1 MQRIGDRITEL
12 LKQTGHTQKEL
23 SRKVGVTEAAMSRYL
38 NNQREPKMEII
49 ANLAQVLN
57 TTTDYLISGR
67 SSQEKFEDTYWMLAR
82 RSQTMNRDQKLE
94 LIKLL
99 LKDC

>member
-1 MQRIGDRITEL
+1 MQKIGDRITEL
-12 LKQTGHTQKEL
+12 LRQTGYTQKEL
-23 SRKVGVTEAAMSRYL
+23 SQKVGVTEAAMSRYL

-49 ANLAQVLN
+49 ANLAKELN

-67 SSQEKFEDTYWMLAR
+67 SRQEKFEDTYWMLAR
-82 RSQTMNRDQKLE
+82 RAQSMNQDQKLE